1 MIKILKTA
9 AYWMS
14 LFLSYT
20 LSIILV
26 GAIVGAI
33 LYPLVGSL
41 LRFNYSLMFMTQK
54 GMADLSFFALVWA
67 PGGAIVLCFIK
78 AHRKKESKIGVK

>member
-1 MIKILKTA
+1 MIKYLKSG

-14 LFLSYT
+14 LFLGYM

-26 GAIVGAI
+26 GTIVGAI

-41 LRFNYSLMFMTQK
+41 LRFNHSLIFMTQK
-54 GMADLSFFALVWA
+54 GMAELSLFALVWA
-67 PGGAIVLCFIK
+67 PGGAIVFCFIK
-78 AHRKKESKIGVK
+78 AHRKKRSEAGVK